1 MTSGKKYFEA
11 DDDLGLSAE
20 ILGFAREYQ
29 SIDFP
34 NPNRKGCLP
43 NNELVRIVH
52 SGQLAKKGLRG
63 HLLSC
68 SPCFLEFQAARKQ
81 IEKDIVKSLGPK
93 TTAKKNPGFIFFR
106 HPLPAMILFL
116 SVCCVSGMIIY
127 GLLVPKNVEIAET
140 KNINL
145 LYNEQSSDIQKTLP
159 GIPAVENIY
168 KAPLVNQS
176 RSKQNIQALQKNNRR
191 SKAVFE
197 NEQTARS
204 AIKLDLARTS
214 VLRNENSSET
224 IFSLPARSINLKVKL
239 IPESP
244 KGIYEISLLDEFG
257 KPLINGQLKKS
268 NGKNLTIN
276 FDTRDKSGRARLCIA
291 PQGEIPDC
299 FAVKIGKDE

>member
-34 NPNRKGCLP
+34 NPKRKGCLP
-43 NNELVRIVH
+43 NNELVRIIN
-52 SGQLAKKGLRG
+52 SGQLAKRGLRE

-68 SPCFLEFQAARKQ
+68 SPCFIEFQAARKQ
-81 IEKDIVKSLGPK
+81 IEKDIVKALEPK
-93 TTAKKNPGFIFFR
+93 PTVKKFPSFVYFR

-116 SVCCVSGMIIY
+116 SVCCVSGMILY
-127 GLLVPKNVEIAET
+127 GFLVPKDVEFAES

-145 LYNEQSSDIQKTLP
+145 LYNEQSIEIQKTLSE
-159 GIPAVENIY
+159 IPYVEIVN

-176 RSKQNIQALQKNNRR
+176 PSKQNNQSLQKNNKR

-197 NEQTARS
+197 NEQLARR
-204 AIKLDLARTS
+204 AIKLDLAKTS
-214 VLRNENSSET
+214 VLRNENSIER
-224 IFSLPARSINLKVKL
+224 IYSLPAKSIYLKVKL
-239 IPESP
+239 IPDSP
-244 KGIYEISLLDEFG
+244 KGIYEVSLLDEFG
-257 KPLINGQLKKS
+257 KPLFEGQLKKS
-268 NGKNLTIN
+268 NGKNLIFN
-276 FDTRDKSGRARLCIA
+276 FDIRNKSGRARLCIA

-299 FAVKIGKDE
+299 FAVYIGQNE

>member
-34 NPNRKGCLP
+34 NPNRRGCLP
-43 NNELVRIVH
+43 NNELVRIVN
-52 SGQLAKKGLRG
+52 SGQLAKRGLRE

-68 SPCFLEFQAARKQ
+68 SPCFIEFQAARKQ
-81 IEKDIVKSLGPK
+81 IEKDIVIAIEPK
-93 TTAKKNPGFIFFR
+93 PTSKKFRPFVFFR

-116 SVCCVSGMIIY
+116 AVCCVSGMILY
-127 GLLVPKNVEIAET
+127 GFLVSKDVKIAESR
-140 KNINL
+140 NINL
-145 LYNEQSSDIQKTLP
+145 FHNEQSTEIQKTLP
-159 GIPAVENIY
+159 ENPFVENVN
-168 KAPLVNQS
+168 KTPLVNQS
-176 RSKQNIQALQKNNRR
+176 PSKQNNQSLQKDNKRA
-191 SKAVFE
+191 KAVFE
-197 NEQTARS
+197 NEQSARNS
-204 AIKLDLARTS
+204 IKLDLAKTT

-224 IFSLPARSINLKVKL
+224 IFSLPAKSINLKVKL

-244 KGIYEISLLDEFG
+244 KGIYEVSLLDEFG
-257 KPLINGQLKKS
+257 KPLIKGQLKKS

-276 FDTRDKSGRARLCIA
+276 FDIRNKSGRARLCIA